1 MKDRSIFSTLY
12 HRILRAVLGQG
23 EQPAHVSIG
32 ASTGIQTLGPLLLW
46 FCLVPVLIC
55 PAEAAKLEDRIVAV
69 VNKDLIMLSELK
81 RDLLPEQDRLRKLY
95 KGEELER
102 RLRTAEAMGVTKMI
116 ERKLQLQAAQNK
128 GLDVSDQEVVQAV
141 EEMKKQ
147 GEQLNGADPNTTRSV
162 REQLTLMRVVDREVR
177 GLIMVADSEMKR
189 YYQEHQDRFA
199 YPEEYQLSQI
209 LIKPRNPDDLA
220 VAHGR
225 AEALLATLKQGE
237 PFEGLALRFSDGAD
251 ASRGGRLGLVRQ
263 GELIPAL
270 EQALTSLQVG
280 QVTGI
285 VETAEGLH
293 IVRVDDKKPRQF
305 RPFEQVKAEIQS
317 LVFQQ
322 KTEDQYQ
329 LWIADLKNKAYI
341 DIKF

>member
-1 MKDRSIFSTLY
+1 MKNRSIFSAPYRHAPETVRSLEDQ
-12 HRILRAVLGQG
+12 L
-23 EQPAHVSIG
+23 AHVRVNALTGPSAIG
-32 ASTGIQTLGPLLLW
+32 CRWLWVCLLL
-46 FCLVPVLIC
+46 VLIS
-55 PAEAAKLEDRIVAV
+55 PAEAAKLEDRIIAV

-102 RLRTAEAMGVTKMI
+102 RLKTAEAMGVTKMI

-128 GLDVSDQEVVQAV
+128 GLDISDQEVVQAV

-147 GEQLNGADPNTTRSV
+147 GEQLDGADPNTTRSV

-209 LIKPRNPDDLA
+209 LIKPRDPDELS
-220 VAHGR
+220 VAQGR

-285 VETAEGLH
+285 VETTEGLH

-329 LWIADLKNKAYI
+329 IWMADMKNKAYI
-341 DIKF
+341 EIKF

>member
-1 MKDRSIFSTLY
+1 
-12 HRILRAVLGQG
+12 
-23 EQPAHVSIG
+23 
-32 ASTGIQTLGPLLLW
+32 LLW
-46 FCLVPVLIC
+46 LWLSLVPTL
-55 PAEAAKLEDRIVAV
+55 PGEAAKLEDRIVAV

-81 RDLLPEQDRLRKLY
+81 RDLLSDQERLRKLY

-102 RLRTAEAMGVTKMI
+102 RLKAAEAMAVTKMI
-116 ERKLQLQAAQNK
+116 ERKLQLQAAKNK

-141 EEMKKQ
+141 AEMKKQ
-147 GEQLNGADPNTTRSV
+147 GEQIDGADPNTARNV

-177 GLIMVADSEMKR
+177 GVIMVADSEMKR

-209 LIKPRNPDDLA
+209 LIKPRSPDDLS
-220 VAHGR
+220 VAQGR

-237 PFEGLALRFSDGAD
+237 SFEELALRFSDGAD
-251 ASRGGRLGLVRQ
+251 AARGGRLGLVRQ

-270 EQALTSLQVG
+270 EQALTSLKIG
-280 QVTGI
+280 EITGI
-285 VETAEGLH
+285 VETPEGLH

-329 LWIADLKNKAYI
+329 IWMADLKNKAYI
-341 DIKF
+341 EIKF

>member
-1 MKDRSIFSTLY
+1 MNDRLSFASHCVRALKRFSMRSLG
-12 HRILRAVLGQG
+12 RRAVGVIYFCVWMSFL
-23 EQPAHVSIG
+23 PA
-32 ASTGIQTLGPLLLW
+32 
-46 FCLVPVLIC
+46 CPV
-55 PAEAAKLEDRIVAV
+55 EAAKLEDRIVAV
-69 VNKDLIMLSELK
+69 VNSDLIMLSELK
-81 RDLLPEQDRLRKLY
+81 RDLLPDQERLRKLY
-95 KGEELER
+95 SGEDLER
-102 RLRTAEAMGVTKMI
+102 RLKTAEAMAVTKMI
-116 ERKLQLQAAQNK
+116 ERKLQLQAAKNK
-128 GLDVSDQEVVQAV
+128 GVDVSDQEVTQAV
-141 EEMKKQ
+141 QEMKKQ
-147 GEQLNGADPNTTRSV
+147 GETLNSADANTTRSI

-189 YYQEHQDRFA
+189 YYEEHRDRFA

-209 LIKPRNPDDLA
+209 LIKPRTPDGLSIA
-220 VAHGR
+220 QGR

-237 PFEGLALRFSDGAD
+237 PFEDLALRFSDGAD

-270 EQALTSLQVG
+270 EQALTSVQVG
-280 QVTGI
+280 QITGI

-329 LWIADLKNKAYI
+329 IWMADLKNKAYI
-341 DIKF
+341 EIKF

>member
-1 MKDRSIFSTLY
+1 MNAQPIVPTTGRA
-12 HRILRAVLGQG
+12 ILRFFSCFRRRAPHAPDGRPAVGW
-23 EQPAHVSIG
+23 
-32 ASTGIQTLGPLLLW
+32 LLLW
-46 FCLVPVLIC
+46 FWLSLVPTLSG
-55 PAEAAKLEDRIVAV
+55 EAAKLEDRIVAV

-81 RDLLPEQDRLRKLY
+81 RDLLSDQERLRKLY

-102 RLRTAEAMGVTKMI
+102 RLKAAEAMAVTKMI
-116 ERKLQLQAAQNK
+116 ERKLQLQAAKNK

-141 EEMKKQ
+141 AEMKKQ
-147 GEQLNGADPNTTRSV
+147 GEQIDGADPNTTRNV

-177 GLIMVADSEMKR
+177 GVIMVATSEMKR
-189 YYQEHQDRFA
+189 YYEEHRDRFA

-209 LIKPRNPDDLA
+209 LIKPRNPDDLS
-220 VAHGR
+220 VAQGR

-237 PFEGLALRFSDGAD
+237 SFEELALRFSDGAD
-251 ASRGGRLGLVRQ
+251 AARGGRLGLVRQ

-270 EQALTSLQVG
+270 EQALTSLKIG
-280 QVTGI
+280 EITGI
-285 VETAEGLH
+285 VETPEGLH

-329 LWIADLKNKAYI
+329 IWMADLKNKAYI
-341 DIKF
+341 EIKF

>member
-1 MKDRSIFSTLY
+1 MKDRSIFSTMC
-12 HRILRAVLGQG
+12 HRTLRPVPGPR
-23 EQPAHVSIG
+23 EQQPHVSIG
-32 ASTGIQTLGPLLLW
+32 VLSGIPALGCLVLW
-46 FCLVPVLIC
+46 FCLVLVLIC
-55 PAEAAKLEDRIVAV
+55 PAEAAKLEDRIIAV

-102 RLRTAEAMGVTKMI
+102 RLKTAEAMGVTKMI

-147 GEQLNGADPNTTRSV
+147 GERLDGADPNTTRSV

-209 LIKPRNPDDLA
+209 LIKPRNPDELS
-220 VAHGR
+220 VAQGR

-293 IVRVDDKKPRQF
+293 IVRIDDKKPRQF

-329 LWIADLKNKAYI
+329 LWMADLKNKAYI
-341 DIKF
+341 EIKF

>member
-1 MKDRSIFSTLY
+1 MKNRTSFFTMCGPPLKLCAGVRERPTRRGRKALSGTSVLSRLLFS
-12 HRILRAVLGQG
+12 
-23 EQPAHVSIG
+23 
-32 ASTGIQTLGPLLLW
+32 
-46 FCLVPVLIC
+46 FCLAMASISPG
-55 PAEAAKLEDRIVAV
+55 EAARLEDRIIAV

-95 KGEELER
+95 KGEELDR
-102 RLRTAEAMGVTKMI
+102 RLKTAEAMAVTKMI

-128 GLDVSDQEVVQAV
+128 GLDISDQEVVQAV

-147 GEQLNGADPNTTRSV
+147 GERLDSADPNTTRNV

-177 GLIMVADSEMKR
+177 GLIMVAESDMKR
-189 YYQEHQDRFA
+189 YYQEHKDRFA

-209 LIKPRNPDDLA
+209 LIKPRSPDEISIA
-220 VAHGR
+220 RGR

-237 PFEGLALRFSDGAD
+237 SFEELALRFSDGAD
-251 ASRGGRLGLVRQ
+251 ASRGGRLGQVRQ
-263 GELIPAL
+263 GELIPTL

-280 QVTGI
+280 QTTGI
-285 VETAEGLH
+285 VETTEGLH
-293 IVRVDDKKPRQF
+293 IVRIDDKKPRQF
-305 RPFEQVKAEIQS
+305 RPFEQVKTEIQS

-329 LWIADLKNKAYI
+329 LWMADLKNKAYI
-341 DIKF
+341 EIKF